1 MSIAFVWRKK
11 STFSRAK
18 GLRSRIPLVYKMAC
32 NDDTLGKLIVTLVTT
47 TSGRGGDKYF
57 PKG

>member
-18 GLRSRIPLVYKMAC
+18 GLRSRIPLVYKMAG
-32 NDDTLGKLIVTLVTT
+32 NDNTLGKLILALVTT
-47 TSGRGGDKYF
+47 TSGCGGDKCL
-57 PKG
+57 PKS